1 MTVLN
6 NEFESLGQEVLFY
19 QLTDEIDRSIATAQA
34 FLDYKRGDMT
44 FDRFVM
50 DAMEIAS
57 TSHLYHSKF
66 HREFIEAQ
74 RSNPLPHSSS
84 GSSLTAICDY
94 DGIFEA
100 VINGGVWPS
109 LTEDELND
117 LWEFG
122 VDYST
127 KMFQKLVY

>member
-1 MTVLN
+1 MIVLDPI
-6 NEFESLGQEVLFY
+6 LCHRLK
-19 QLTDEIDRSIATAQA
+19 DEIDISIATAQA

-57 TSHLYHSKF
+57 ASPLYIEKY

-74 RSNPLPHSSS
+74 RSNDLPHSSS

-94 DGIFEA
+94 EGLFNA
-100 VINGGVWPS
+100 VVYKVEDT
-109 LTEDELND
+109 LTDEELDD

-122 VDYST
+122 KDYSIS
-127 KMFQKLVY
+127 MFQKLVY

>member
-1 MTVLN
+1 MVVLDPI
-6 NEFESLGQEVLFY
+6 LCHRLK
-19 QLTDEIDRSIATAQA
+19 DEIDISIATAQA

-57 TSHLYHSKF
+57 ASPLYIEKY

-74 RSNPLPHSSS
+74 RSNDLPHSSS

-94 DGIFEA
+94 EGLFNA
-100 VINGGVWPS
+100 VVYKVEDT
-109 LTEDELND
+109 LTDEELDD

-122 VDYST
+122 NDYST
-127 KMFQKLVY
+127 SMFQKLV

>member
-1 MTVLN
+1 MIVLDPI
-6 NEFESLGQEVLFY
+6 LCHRLK
-19 QLTDEIDRSIATAQA
+19 DEIDISIATAQA

-57 TSHLYHSKF
+57 ASPLYIEKY

-74 RSNPLPHSSS
+74 RSNDLPHSSS

-94 DGIFEA
+94 EGLFNA
-100 VINGGVWPS
+100 VVYKV
-109 LTEDELND
+109 EDILSDEELDD

-122 VDYST
+122 KDYST
-127 KMFQKLVY
+127 SMFQKLVY

>member
-1 MTVLN
+1 MVVLDPI
-6 NEFESLGQEVLFY
+6 LCHRLK
-19 QLTDEIDRSIATAQA
+19 DEIDISIATAQA

-50 DAMEIAS
+50 DATEIAS
-57 TSHLYHSKF
+57 ASPLYREKF

-74 RSNPLPHSSS
+74 RSNDLPHSSS

-94 DGIFEA
+94 EGLFNA
-100 VINGGVWPS
+100 VVYKV
-109 LTEDELND
+109 EDILSDEELDD

-122 VDYST
+122 KDYST
-127 KMFQKLVY
+127 SMFQKLVY

>member
-1 MTVLN
+1 MTVLDPI
-6 NEFESLGQEVLFY
+6 LCHRLK
-19 QLTDEIDRSIATAQA
+19 DEIDISIATAQA

-57 TSHLYHSKF
+57 ASPLHIEKY

-74 RSNPLPHSSS
+74 RSNDLPHSSS

-94 DGIFEA
+94 EGLFNA
-100 VINGGVWPS
+100 VVYKV
-109 LTEDELND
+109 EDTLSDEELDD

-122 VDYST
+122 KDYST
-127 KMFQKLVY
+127 SMFQKLVY

>member
-1 MTVLN
+1 MIVLDPI
-6 NEFESLGQEVLFY
+6 LCHRLK
-19 QLTDEIDRSIATAQA
+19 DEIDISIATAQA

-50 DAMEIAS
+50 DAIEIAS
-57 TSHLYHSKF
+57 ASPLYIEKY

-74 RSNPLPHSSS
+74 RSNDLPHSSS

-94 DGIFEA
+94 EGLFNTVVYKVEDT
-100 VINGGVWPS
+100 
-109 LTEDELND
+109 LTDEELDD

-122 VDYST
+122 KDYST
-127 KMFQKLVY
+127 SMFQKLVY

>member
-1 MTVLN
+1 MVVLDPI
-6 NEFESLGQEVLFY
+6 LCH
-19 QLTDEIDRSIATAQA
+19 QLKDEIDISIATAQA
-34 FLDYKRGDMT
+34 YLDYKRGDMT

-57 TSHLYHSKF
+57 ASPLYIEKY

-74 RSNPLPHSSS
+74 RSNDLPHSSS

-94 DGIFEA
+94 EGLFNA
-100 VINGGVWPS
+100 VVYKVEDT
-109 LTEDELND
+109 LTDEELDD

-122 VDYST
+122 KDYST
-127 KMFQKLVY
+127 SMFQKLVY

>member
-1 MTVLN
+1 MIVLDPI
-6 NEFESLGQEVLFY
+6 LCHRLK
-19 QLTDEIDRSIATAQA
+19 DEIDISIATAQA

-57 TSHLYHSKF
+57 ASPLYIEKY

-74 RSNPLPHSSS
+74 RSNDLPHSSS

-94 DGIFEA
+94 EGLFNA
-100 VINGGVWPS
+100 VVYKVEDT
-109 LTEDELND
+109 LTDEELDD

-122 VDYST
+122 KDYST
-127 KMFQKLVY
+127 SMFQKLVY

>member
-1 MTVLN
+1 MVVLDPI
-6 NEFESLGQEVLFY
+6 LCHRLK
-19 QLTDEIDRSIATAQA
+19 DEIDISIATAQA

-50 DAMEIAS
+50 DATEIAS
-57 TSHLYHSKF
+57 ASPLYIEKY

-74 RSNPLPHSSS
+74 RSNDLPHSSS

-94 DGIFEA
+94 EGLFNA
-100 VINGGVWPS
+100 VVYKVEDT
-109 LTEDELND
+109 LTDEELDD

-122 VDYST
+122 KDYST
-127 KMFQKLVY
+127 SMFQKLVY

>member
-1 MTVLN
+1 MVVLDPI
-6 NEFESLGQEVLFY
+6 LCHRLK
-19 QLTDEIDRSIATAQA
+19 DEIDISISTAQA

-57 TSHLYHSKF
+57 ASPLQIEKY

-74 RSNPLPHSSS
+74 RSNDLPHSSS

-94 DGIFEA
+94 EGLFNA
-100 VINGGVWPS
+100 VVYKV
-109 LTEDELND
+109 EDTLSDEELDD

-122 VDYST
+122 KDYST
-127 KMFQKLVY
+127 SMFQKLVT

>member
-1 MTVLN
+1 MVVLDPI
-6 NEFESLGQEVLFY
+6 LCHRLK
-19 QLTDEIDRSIATAQA
+19 DEIDISISTAQA

-57 TSHLYHSKF
+57 ASPLYIEKY

-74 RSNPLPHSSS
+74 RSNDLPHSSS

-94 DGIFEA
+94 EGLFNA
-100 VINGGVWPS
+100 VVYKVEDT
-109 LTEDELND
+109 LTDEELDD

-122 VDYST
+122 KDYST
-127 KMFQKLVY
+127 NMFQKLVY

>member
-1 MTVLN
+1 MVVLDPI
-6 NEFESLGQEVLFY
+6 LCHRLK
-19 QLTDEIDRSIATAQA
+19 DEIDISISTAQA

-57 TSHLYHSKF
+57 ASPLYREKF
-66 HREFIEAQ
+66 HREFIEVQ
-74 RSNPLPHSSS
+74 RSNDLPHSSS

-94 DGIFEA
+94 EGLFNA
-100 VINGGVWPS
+100 VVYKVEDT
-109 LTEDELND
+109 LTDEELDD

-122 VDYST
+122 KDYST
-127 KMFQKLVY
+127 SMFQKLVY

>member
-1 MTVLN
+1 MVVLDPI
-6 NEFESLGQEVLFY
+6 LCHRLK
-19 QLTDEIDRSIATAQA
+19 DEIDISIATAQA

-57 TSHLYHSKF
+57 ASPLYIEKY

-74 RSNPLPHSSS
+74 RSNDLPHSSS

-94 DGIFEA
+94 EGLFNA
-100 VINGGVWPS
+100 VVYKV
-109 LTEDELND
+109 EDILSDEELDD

-122 VDYST
+122 KDYST
-127 KMFQKLVY
+127 SMFQKLVY

>member
-1 MTVLN
+1 MVVLDPI
-6 NEFESLGQEVLFY
+6 LCHRLK
-19 QLTDEIDRSIATAQA
+19 DEIDISIATAQA

-57 TSHLYHSKF
+57 ASPLYREKY

-74 RSNPLPHSSS
+74 RSNDLPHSSS

-94 DGIFEA
+94 EGIFYAVVYEA
-100 VINGGVWPS
+100 EKDPTV
-109 LTEDELND
+109 TDKELDD

-122 VDYST
+122 EDYST
-127 KMFQKLVY
+127 NMFQKLVY

>member
-1 MTVLN
+1 MIVLDPI
-6 NEFESLGQEVLFY
+6 LCHRLK
-19 QLTDEIDRSIATAQA
+19 DEIDISIATAQA

-57 TSHLYHSKF
+57 ASPLYIEKY

-74 RSNPLPHSSS
+74 RSNDLPHSSS

-94 DGIFEA
+94 EGLFNA
-100 VINGGVWPS
+100 VVYKVEDT
-109 LTEDELND
+109 LTDEELDD

-122 VDYST
+122 EDYST
-127 KMFQKLVY
+127 SMFQKLVY

>member
-1 MTVLN
+1 MIVLDPI
-6 NEFESLGQEVLFY
+6 LCHRLK
-19 QLTDEIDRSIATAQA
+19 DEIDISIATAQA

-50 DAMEIAS
+50 DAIEIAS
-57 TSHLYHSKF
+57 ASPLYIEKY

-74 RSNPLPHSSS
+74 RSNDLPHSSS

-94 DGIFEA
+94 EGLFNA
-100 VINGGVWPS
+100 VVYKVEDT
-109 LTEDELND
+109 LTDEELDD

-122 VDYST
+122 KDYST
-127 KMFQKLVY
+127 SMFQKLVY

>member
-1 MTVLN
+1 MVVLDPI
-6 NEFESLGQEVLFY
+6 LCHRLK
-19 QLTDEIDRSIATAQA
+19 DEIDISISTAQA

-57 TSHLYHSKF
+57 ASPLYREKF

-74 RSNPLPHSSS
+74 RSNDLPHSSS

-94 DGIFEA
+94 EGLFNA
-100 VINGGVWPS
+100 VVYKVEDT
-109 LTEDELND
+109 LTDEELDD

-122 VDYST
+122 KDYST
-127 KMFQKLVY
+127 SMFQKLVY

>member
-1 MTVLN
+1 MTVLDPI
-6 NEFESLGQEVLFY
+6 LCHRLK
-19 QLTDEIDRSIATAQA
+19 DEIDISIATAQA

-57 TSHLYHSKF
+57 ASPLYIEKY

-74 RSNPLPHSSS
+74 RSNDLPHSSS

-94 DGIFEA
+94 EGLFNA
-100 VINGGVWPS
+100 VVYKV
-109 LTEDELND
+109 EDILSDEELDD

-122 VDYST
+122 KDYST
-127 KMFQKLVY
+127 SMFQKLVN

>member
-1 MTVLN
+1 MVVLDPI
-6 NEFESLGQEVLFY
+6 LCHRLK
-19 QLTDEIDRSIATAQA
+19 DEIDISISTAQA

-50 DAMEIAS
+50 DATEIAS
-57 TSHLYHSKF
+57 ASPLYREKF

-74 RSNPLPHSSS
+74 RSNDLPHSSS

-94 DGIFEA
+94 EGLFNA
-100 VINGGVWPS
+100 VVYKVEDT
-109 LTEDELND
+109 LTDEELDD

-122 VDYST
+122 KDYST
-127 KMFQKLVY
+127 SMFQKLVY

>member
-1 MTVLN
+1 MVVLDP
-6 NEFESLGQEVLFY
+6 FLCHRLK
-19 QLTDEIDRSIATAQA
+19 DEIDISIATAQA

-50 DAMEIAS
+50 DVMEIAS
-57 TSHLYHSKF
+57 ASPLYREKF

-74 RSNPLPHSSS
+74 RSNDLPHSSS

-94 DGIFEA
+94 EGIFYAVVYEA
-100 VINGGVWPS
+100 EKDPTVTN
-109 LTEDELND
+109 EELDD

-127 KMFQKLVY
+127 SMFQKLVY

>member
-1 MTVLN
+1 MVVLDPI
-6 NEFESLGQEVLFY
+6 LCHRLK
-19 QLTDEIDRSIATAQA
+19 DEIDISIATAQA

-50 DAMEIAS
+50 DAIEIARAS
-57 TSHLYHSKF
+57 PLYIEKY

-74 RSNPLPHSSS
+74 RSNDLPHSSS

-94 DGIFEA
+94 EGLFNA
-100 VINGGVWPS
+100 VVYKVEDT
-109 LTEDELND
+109 LTDEELDD

-122 VDYST
+122 KDYST
-127 KMFQKLVY
+127 SMFQKLVY

>member
-1 MTVLN
+1 MIVLDPI
-6 NEFESLGQEVLFY
+6 LCHRLK
-19 QLTDEIDRSIATAQA
+19 DEIDISIATAQA

-50 DAMEIAS
+50 DATEIAS
-57 TSHLYHSKF
+57 ASPLYREKF

-74 RSNPLPHSSS
+74 RSNDLPHSSS

-94 DGIFEA
+94 EGLFNA
-100 VINGGVWPS
+100 VVYKV
-109 LTEDELND
+109 EDTLSDEELDD

-122 VDYST
+122 KDYST
-127 KMFQKLVY
+127 NMFQKLVY

>member
-1 MTVLN
+1 MVVLDPI
-6 NEFESLGQEVLFY
+6 LCHRLK
-19 QLTDEIDRSIATAQA
+19 DELDISIATAQA

-50 DAMEIAS
+50 DATEIAS
-57 TSHLYHSKF
+57 ASPLYREKF

-74 RSNPLPHSSS
+74 RSNDLPHNSS

-94 DGIFEA
+94 EGLFYEVVYEA
-100 VINGGVWPS
+100 GKDPTVA
-109 LTEDELND
+109 DEELDD

-122 VDYST
+122 KDYST
-127 KMFQKLVY
+127 NMFQKLVY

>member
-1 MTVLN
+1 MVVLDPI
-6 NEFESLGQEVLFY
+6 LCHRLK
-19 QLTDEIDRSIATAQA
+19 DEIDISIATAQA

-57 TSHLYHSKF
+57 ASPLYIEKY

-74 RSNPLPHSSS
+74 RSNDLPHSSS

-94 DGIFEA
+94 EGLFNA
-100 VINGGVWPS
+100 VVYKVEDT
-109 LTEDELND
+109 LTDEELDD

-122 VDYST
+122 KDYST
-127 KMFQKLVY
+127 SMFQKLVY

>member
-1 MTVLN
+1 MVGLDPI
-6 NEFESLGQEVLFY
+6 LCHRLK
-19 QLTDEIDRSIATAQA
+19 DEIDISIATAQA

-50 DAMEIAS
+50 DAIEIAS
-57 TSHLYHSKF
+57 ASPLYIEKY

-74 RSNPLPHSSS
+74 RSNDLPHSSS

-94 DGIFEA
+94 EGLFNA
-100 VINGGVWPS
+100 VVYKVEDT
-109 LTEDELND
+109 LTDEELDD

-122 VDYST
+122 KDYST
-127 KMFQKLVY
+127 SMFQKLVY

>member
-1 MTVLN
+1 MVVLDPI
-6 NEFESLGQEVLFY
+6 LCHRLK
-19 QLTDEIDRSIATAQA
+19 DEIDISIATAQA

-57 TSHLYHSKF
+57 ASPLYIEKY

-74 RSNPLPHSSS
+74 RSNDLPHSSS

-94 DGIFEA
+94 EGLFNA
-100 VINGGVWPS
+100 VVYKVEDT
-109 LTEDELND
+109 LTDEELDD

-122 VDYST
+122 KDYST
-127 KMFQKLVY
+127 NMFQKLVY

>member
-1 MTVLN
+1 MVVLDPI
-6 NEFESLGQEVLFY
+6 LCHRLK
-19 QLTDEIDRSIATAQA
+19 DEIDISISTAQA

-50 DAMEIAS
+50 DAIEIAS
-57 TSHLYHSKF
+57 ASPLYIEKY

-74 RSNPLPHSSS
+74 RSNDLPHSSS

-94 DGIFEA
+94 EGLFNA
-100 VINGGVWPS
+100 VVYKVEDT
-109 LTEDELND
+109 LTDEELDD

-122 VDYST
+122 KDYST
-127 KMFQKLVY
+127 SMFQKLVY

>member
-1 MTVLN
+1 MVVLDPI
-6 NEFESLGQEVLFY
+6 LCHRLK
-19 QLTDEIDRSIATAQA
+19 DEIDISIATAQA

-50 DAMEIAS
+50 DAIEIAS
-57 TSHLYHSKF
+57 ASPLYIEKY

-74 RSNPLPHSSS
+74 RSNDLPHSSS

-94 DGIFEA
+94 EGLFNA
-100 VINGGVWPS
+100 VVYKVEDT
-109 LTEDELND
+109 LTDEELDD

-122 VDYST
+122 KDYST
-127 KMFQKLVY
+127 SMFQKLVY

>member
-1 MTVLN
+1 MVVLDPI
-6 NEFESLGQEVLFY
+6 LCHRLK
-19 QLTDEIDRSIATAQA
+19 DEIDISIATAQA

-57 TSHLYHSKF
+57 ASPLYIEKY

-74 RSNPLPHSSS
+74 RSNDLPHSSS

-94 DGIFEA
+94 EGLFNA
-100 VINGGVWPS
+100 VVYKVEDT
-109 LTEDELND
+109 LTDEELDD

-122 VDYST
+122 KDYST
-127 KMFQKLVY
+127 SMFKKLVY

>member
-1 MTVLN
+1 MTVLDN
-6 NEFESLGQEVLFY
+6 DILFY

-57 TSHLYHSKF
+57 ASPLYHSKF

-74 RSNPLPHSSS
+74 RSNPLPHGSS

-100 VINGGVWPS
+100 VINGGIWPS
-109 LTEDELND
+109 LTEGELND

>member
-1 MTVLN
+1 MVVLDPI
-6 NEFESLGQEVLFY
+6 LCHRLK
-19 QLTDEIDRSIATAQA
+19 DEIDISISTAQA

-57 TSHLYHSKF
+57 ASPLYIEKY

-74 RSNPLPHSSS
+74 RSNDLPHSSS

-94 DGIFEA
+94 EGLFNA
-100 VINGGVWPS
+100 VVYKV
-109 LTEDELND
+109 EDILSDEELDD

-122 VDYST
+122 KDYST
-127 KMFQKLVY
+127 SMFQKLVT

>member
-1 MTVLN
+1 MVVLDPI
-6 NEFESLGQEVLFY
+6 LCHRLK
-19 QLTDEIDRSIATAQA
+19 DEIDISISTAQA

-57 TSHLYHSKF
+57 ASPLYIEKY

-74 RSNPLPHSSS
+74 RSNDLPHSSS

-94 DGIFEA
+94 EGLFNA
-100 VINGGVWPS
+100 VVYKVEDT
-109 LTEDELND
+109 LTDEELDD

-122 VDYST
+122 MDYST
-127 KMFQKLVY
+127 NMFQKLVY

>member
-1 MTVLN
+1 MTVLDPI
-6 NEFESLGQEVLFY
+6 LCHRLK
-19 QLTDEIDRSIATAQA
+19 DEIDISISTAQA

-57 TSHLYHSKF
+57 ASPLYIEKY

-74 RSNPLPHSSS
+74 RSNDLPHSSS

-94 DGIFEA
+94 EGLFNA
-100 VINGGVWPS
+100 VVYKVEDT
-109 LTEDELND
+109 LTDEELDD
-117 LWEFG
+117 LWKFG
-122 VDYST
+122 EDYST
-127 KMFQKLVY
+127 SMFQKLVF

>member
-1 MTVLN
+1 MTVLDPI
-6 NEFESLGQEVLFY
+6 LCHRLK
-19 QLTDEIDRSIATAQA
+19 DEIDISIATAQA

-57 TSHLYHSKF
+57 ASPLYIEKY

-74 RSNPLPHSSS
+74 RSIDLPHSSS

-94 DGIFEA
+94 EGLFNA
-100 VINGGVWPS
+100 VVYKVEDT
-109 LTEDELND
+109 LTDEELDD

-122 VDYST
+122 KDYST
-127 KMFQKLVY
+127 SMFQKLVY

>member
-1 MTVLN
+1 MTVLDPI
-6 NEFESLGQEVLFY
+6 LCHRLK
-19 QLTDEIDRSIATAQA
+19 DEIDISIATAQA

-57 TSHLYHSKF
+57 ASPLHIEKY

-74 RSNPLPHSSS
+74 RSNDLPHSSS

-94 DGIFEA
+94 EGLFNA
-100 VINGGVWPS
+100 VVYKV
-109 LTEDELND
+109 EDTLSDEELDD

-122 VDYST
+122 KDYST
-127 KMFQKLVY
+127 SMFQKLIF

>member
-1 MTVLN
+1 MVVLDPI
-6 NEFESLGQEVLFY
+6 LCHRLK
-19 QLTDEIDRSIATAQA
+19 DEIDISIATAQA

-50 DAMEIAS
+50 DAIEIAS
-57 TSHLYHSKF
+57 ASPLYIEKY

-74 RSNPLPHSSS
+74 RSNDLPHSSS

-94 DGIFEA
+94 EGLFTA
-100 VINGGVWPS
+100 VVYKVEDT
-109 LTEDELND
+109 LTDEELDD

-122 VDYST
+122 KDYST
-127 KMFQKLVY
+127 SMFQKLVY